1 MFIPQY
7 CIFFLIICTVLFI
20 FFNQKNKPHVS
31 GKEARYLEALLW
43 VAGYKTD
50 PTLVGQDPWK
60 AKVLVNK
67 HRGRL
72 GPGYGCVW
80 GWEGRI
86 RGVGQ
91 APLWPPWTR
100 VVPGWHTAKWD
111 GAQSTGR
118 SLTRASQVADAVL
131 HLVPGAPEAP
141 VWGGSESKFWGR
153 GRGGDPKEQ
162 VWDRWGSPQ
171 T

>member
-72 GPGYGCVW
+72 GPGNGCIYV
-80 GWEGRI
+80 GGRVEDTSI
-86 RGVGQ
+86 
-91 APLWPPWTR
+91 
-100 VVPGWHTAKWD
+100 
-111 GAQSTGR
+111 
-118 SLTRASQVADAVL
+118 ASMNQ
-131 HLVPGAPEAP
+131 
-141 VWGGSESKFWGR
+141 GGSRVAAQPCETGHTKHWGE
-153 GRGGDPKEQ
+153 PCQ
-162 VWDRWGSPQ
+162 GSPGG
-171 T
+171 

>member
-72 GPGYGCVW
+72 GPGNGCIYV
-80 GWEGRI
+80 GGGEGR
-86 RGVGQ
+86 GY
-91 APLWPPWTR
+91 LHSLHE
-100 VVPGWHTAKWD
+100 PGRFKGGCTA
-111 GAQSTGR
+111 
-118 SLTRASQVADAVL
+118 L
-131 HLVPGAPEAP
+131 
-141 VWGGSESKFWGR
+141 
-153 GRGGDPKEQ
+153 
-162 VWDRWGSPQ
+162 
-171 T
+171 